1 MAKGKVF
8 NVDHNL
14 KFVENPP
21 KHTLTNSFPLI
32 SPKTCEGAQYEFHI
46 TEIRAGGTAEDDIH
60 PNEDHA
66 FFCISGR
73 AMAKVGG
80 EEFLMEPGC
89 ALWVPKNTVHNFKV
103 LGGET
108 FRIAVVFAPPR
119 KL

>member
-1 MAKGKVF
+1 
-8 NVDHNL
+8 
-14 KFVENPP
+14 
-21 KHTLTNSFPLI
+21 LI

-46 TEIRAGGTAEDDIH
+46 TEIRSGGTAQDDVH

-73 AMAKVGG
+73 AKAKVEG
-80 EEFLMEPGC
+80 EEFLVEPGC
-89 ALWVPKNTVHNFKV
+89 ALWVPKGAVHNFTV

>member
-1 MAKGKVF
+1 MPKGKMF
-8 NVDHNL
+8 KVDEKLN
-14 KFVENPP
+14 FVENPP

-32 SPKTCEGAQYEFHI
+32 SPKTCEGANFEFHI
-46 TEIRAGGTAEDDIH
+46 TEIRPGGIAGDDLH
-60 PNEDHA
+60 LNEDHG

-73 AMAKVGG
+73 AIAKVDG

-89 ALWVPKNTVHNFKV
+89 ALFVPKNATHSFTV

-108 FRIAVVFAPPR
+108 YRIGVIFAPPR

>member
-1 MAKGKVF
+1 MAKGKLF
-8 NVDHNL
+8 KVDHNL

-46 TEIRAGGTAEDDIH
+46 TEIRAGGTAQDDVH
-60 PNEDHA
+60 PNEDHC

-73 AMAKVGG
+73 ASAKVAG
-80 EEFLMEPGC
+80 EEFLVEPGC
-89 ALWVPKNTVHNFKV
+89 ALWVPKGTVHNFTV

-119 KL
+119 KM

>member
-1 MAKGKVF
+1 MAKGKMF
-8 NVDHNL
+8 KVDHNL
-14 KFVENPP
+14 PYVENPP
-21 KHTLTNSFPLI
+21 KHTLTHSFPLI

-46 TEIRAGGTAEDDIH
+46 TEIRPGGTAEDDIH

-66 FFCISGR
+66 FFCLSGR
-73 AMAKVGG
+73 AKAKVGDD
-80 EEFLMEPGC
+80 EFLMEPGC